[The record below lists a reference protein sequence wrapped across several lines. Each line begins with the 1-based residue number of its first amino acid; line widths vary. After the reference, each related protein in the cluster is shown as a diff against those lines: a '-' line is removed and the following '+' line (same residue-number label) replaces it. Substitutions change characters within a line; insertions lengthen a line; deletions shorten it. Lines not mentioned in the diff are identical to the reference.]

1 MRLEL
6 LHRLRRVVD
15 KCEACALAAT
25 ILRLEAEDGDLVL
38 GGLVQLRELGSE
50 LILGYVRS
58 VRVKDITAEWT
69 RLVCYAKS
77 PAVALVCVEVLARIA
92 FGSLGR
98 GSPTRP
104 SACGPGEGF
113 G

>member
-58 VRVKDITAEWT
+58 VWVED
-69 RLVCYAKS
+69 V
-77 PAVALVCVEVLARIA
+77 AVD
-92 FGSLGR
+92 
-98 GSPTRP
+98 
-104 SACGPGEGF
+104 
-113 G
+113 